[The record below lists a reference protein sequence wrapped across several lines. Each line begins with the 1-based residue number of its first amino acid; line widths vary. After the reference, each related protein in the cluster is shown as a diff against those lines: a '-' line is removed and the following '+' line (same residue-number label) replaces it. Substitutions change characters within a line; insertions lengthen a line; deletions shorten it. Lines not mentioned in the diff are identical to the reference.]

1 MEKVLTKKAPPGRQ
15 SHHGRRGVSKQRA
28 TPSQSA
34 PGGVTRPVAD
44 QSQSMSIGGVPLYP
58 KRIDNS
64 GIRYRHDPRD
74 REVWRVGLSLCLFL
88 LVLAILLW
96 GPQRLVT
103 QSGYKQ
109 EALRQRAG
117 QLQAVRDELKMQRG
131 RLEDLRR
138 VAALAEQMGLRQTE
152 PDSYSWFALPPGDGE
167 SDATVA
173 RLLRSGE

>member
-1 MEKVLTKKAPPGRQ
+1 MEKVLTKKVPPGRQ
-15 SHHGRRGVSKQRA
+15 SHHGRRGVPKQRA
-28 TPSQSA
+28 TPSPSV
-34 PGGVTRPVAD
+34 PGGATRPVTA
-44 QSQSMSIGGVPLYP
+44 QTQSMSMGGVPLYP

-64 GIRYRHDPRD
+64 GIRYRYDPRD

-152 PDSYSWFALPPGDGE
+152 PGSYSWFALPPGDGE
-167 SDATVA
+167 SDASVA

>member
-1 MEKVLTKKAPPGRQ
+1 MEKVLTKKVPPGRQ
-15 SHHGRRGVSKQRA
+15 SQHSRRGVPKRRA
-28 TPSQSA
+28 TPGPSA
-34 PGGVTRPVAD
+34 PGGATRPVAA
-44 QSQSMSIGGVPLYP
+44 QTQSMSMGGVPLYP

-64 GIRYRHDPRD
+64 KIRYRYDPRD

-152 PDSYSWFALPPGDGE
+152 PDSYSWFALPPGDGGLDE
-167 SDATVA
+167 SVA